1 MAGWIVSVTFSIEL
15 PWTFFFLKKAPIMR
29 KNYSSPSKIS
39 FDSCKSPK
47 YCLLKMVFYHN
58 KKKKRKTIKEADCLE
73 QSFHPTLQILSLCLT
88 SMETGFFG
96 VFCCCC
102 CCCCCFVFVFQE
114 KIEGILISEYM
125 LRMYLQVCGPN
136 LFKDSKFRN
145 MPQMD
150 FNLYL

>member
-58 KKKKRKTIKEADCLE
+58 KKKKKKKIHQR
-73 QSFHPTLQILSLCLT
+73 SRLSRTVLPSHLIDT
-88 SMETGFFG
+88 K
-96 VFCCCC
+96 
-102 CCCCCFVFVFQE
+102 FV
-114 KIEGILISEYM
+114 L
-125 LRMYLQVCGPN
+125 
-136 LFKDSKFRN
+136 
-145 MPQMD
+145 D
-150 FNLYL
+150 FNGDRVFWCFLLLLLLLLLFCFCFLGKNRRNSYF